1 MVAGP
6 RSAGPMAG
14 NRLAWHAPGHKVEV
28 HAVVAV
34 TGPVRGRNVRC
45 PTTLGPEH
53 AQVGARSGRVGE
65 TPVKQPTVT
74 IFKNADDTW
83 TAKIGTDTF
92 VGTEEE
98 CIVWLDN
105 E

>member
-1 MVAGP
+1 MP
-6 RSAGPMAG
+6 
-14 NRLAWHAPGHKVEV
+14 H
-28 HAVVAV
+28 
-34 TGPVRGRNVRC
+34 
-45 PTTLGPEH
+45 TLGSR
-53 AQVGARSGRVGE
+53 ARAGRARSGRVGE

-98 CIVWLDN
+98 CIAWLDN
-105 E
+105 ELAAIFPDEPLTSLSGTYRPS